1 MIGQL
6 LGGIGLFL
14 LGILLLTDGLR
25 TAAGQTLKRIL
36 SQFTERRTSAF
47 LSGLTITA
55 MVQSSS
61 ATTLATIG
69 FVSAGLITFSQSIG
83 VIIGSSVGTTTTGWI
98 VSLLGLKLSLFT
110 IAMPL
115 VGIGALMR
123 LMLKGRIA
131 SIGFA
136 IAGFGLIFIGIDTL
150 QHGMNSLAAHVQPEA
165 FPEPSLTGRLILV
178 GIGIALTVVMQASSA
193 AVATAITAYHSGT
206 LDIAQALSIVIGA
219 SIGTTLTAGIAAI
232 GASTSARRTALVHIL
247 FNSFSSAIGFALMP
261 LYVWLLAHLMPEG
274 DSTPGA
280 WSIAVFHTLFHIVGA
295 GFALPG
301 ADVFSRVIT
310 RLIPERKPAPTS
322 HLDDSLAQVP
332 EVAFEALRRALV
344 ECTLTLTAWIK
355 HRSDTRF
362 PEPALPLAGVHN
374 SLEHGYGFL
383 SKIPATVA
391 SKAGETTPRL
401 SLIHAMDHL
410 DQIVG
415 VLQGVHSYPE
425 SDPSGRLG
433 EASGKLLALF
443 TALERAL
450 VNGGSSLTTNEE
462 AEAQRTATAEALA
475 EVEQL
480 SQTLAALR
488 RTGRHAL
495 LRETAEAA
503 LSPAKADE
511 LLEAVRW
518 MDTAAYHLWR
528 TAHHLALAADPTKE
542 DPHKHHAHSPV
553 CDTEK
558 N

>member
-1 MIGQL
+1 MIAQL

-36 SQFTERRTSAF
+36 SQFTERKSSAF

-69 FVSAGLITFSQSIG
+69 FVSAGLITFPQSIG
-83 VIIGSSVGTTTTGWI
+83 IIIGSSVGTTTTGWI

-131 SIGFA
+131 SIGLA

-150 QHGMNSLAAHVQPEA
+150 QHGMNSLAAHVQPES
-165 FPEPSLTGRLILV
+165 FPAPNFSGRLILV
-178 GIGIALTVVMQASSA
+178 AIGIGLTVIMQASSA

-206 LDIAQALSIVIGA
+206 LDIAQALCIVIGA

-232 GASTSARRTALVHIL
+232 GASVSARRTALVHVL
-247 FNSFSSAIGFALMP
+247 FNSFSATIGFILMP
-261 LYVWLLAHLMPEG
+261 LYVWLLTHLMIGGE
-274 DSTPGA
+274 DAPGA
-280 WSIAVFHTLFHIVGA
+280 WAIAVFHTFFHVIGA
-295 GFALPG
+295 GIVLPG
-301 ADVFSRVIT
+301 ANAFSRVIT
-310 RLIPERKPAPTS
+310 RLIPERRPAPTS
-322 HLDDSLAQVP
+322 HLDENLAQVP

-344 ECTLTLTAWIK
+344 QCTLTLTAWIK
-355 HRSDTRF
+355 HRSDARF
-362 PEPALPLAGVHN
+362 PEPVLNPTGVRE
-374 SLEHGYGFL
+374 SLEHAYSFL
-383 SKIPATVA
+383 AKIPSAVA
-391 SKAGETTPRL
+391 VKTGEAPPRL

-410 DQIVG
+410 DQIVT
-415 VLQGVHSYPE
+415 VLQGVKRYPA
-425 SDPSGRLG
+425 SDPSGRL
-433 EASGKLLALF
+433 EQASTVLF
-443 TALERAL
+443 ELFAALEYVLVAAPTSEANAETAAHDTRTTQAL
-450 VNGGSSLTTNEE
+450 IEIG
-462 AEAQRTATAEALA
+462 
-475 EVEQL
+475 QL
-480 SQTLAALR
+480 SQTLASLR
-488 RTGRHAL
+488 REGRRAL

-503 LSPAKADE
+503 LSPATADE

-518 MDTAAYHLWR
+518 MDTTAYHLWR
-528 TAHHLALAADPTKE
+528 TGHHLALAADPA
-542 DPHKHHAHSPV
+542 KHGRNSHHPADSTPAQ
-553 CDTEK
+553 

>member
-36 SQFTERRTSAF
+36 SQFTERKSSAF

-178 GIGIALTVVMQASSA
+178 GIGIALTVIMQASSA

-232 GASTSARRTALVHIL
+232 GASVSARRTALVHVL
-247 FNSFSSAIGFALMP
+247 FNSFSATIGFALMP
-261 LYVWLLAHLMPEG
+261 LYVWLLTHLMVEG
-274 DSTPGA
+274 GGTPGA
-280 WSIAVFHTLFHIVGA
+280 WSIAVFHTLFHVVGA
-295 GFALPG
+295 GIALPG
-301 ADVFSRVIT
+301 AGAFSRVIT

-332 EVAFEALRRALV
+332 EVAIEALRRALV
-344 ECTLTLTAWIK
+344 ECTLTVTAWIK
-355 HRSDTRF
+355 HRSNPRF
-362 PEPALPLAGVHN
+362 PAPALTLDGVHS
-374 SLEHGYGFL
+374 SLEQCYAFL
-383 SKIPATVA
+383 SKVAATVPTKRGA
-391 SKAGETTPRL
+391 INPRL

-415 VLQGVHSYPE
+415 VLSGVTSFPDG
-425 SDPSGRLG
+425 DPSGRLDQ
-433 EASGKLLALF
+433 ATQKLTALF
-443 TALERAL
+443 VSLERSVASEEHKT
-450 VNGGSSLTTNEE
+450 GESNEV
-462 AEAQRTATAEALA
+462 TDKALA
-475 EVEQL
+475 EIEHL
-480 SQTLAALR
+480 SQELAALR

-511 LLEAVRW
+511 LLDAVRW

-528 TAHHLALAADPTKE
+528 TAYHLALAADPTKQ
-542 DPHKHHAHSPV
+542 DPHKHHAHSPD
-553 CDTEK
+553 CTTEK